1 MSATKPDPDPA
12 PFPFLRL
19 PAEIRNRVYDFATQE
34 MEGKTARLFPK
45 PTPEPNILDKDLQP
59 IESIG
64 LMGVCQQIRKEFRPL
79 FCGAWHVQIEMP
91 SLFSFLATFAPLHIP
106 NSPIAEIT
114 TRTRHDPPNMQNWD
128 LWSFSQTINRLPNT
142 VWKFGQRHRE
152 NRTHIY
158 DCRCRHF
165 NQVLTKVSILAR
177 EDTFVKLAPVPIL
190 KIRLDHVRKARGFS
204 LNKWRIL
211 LQNEGDKLT
220 SDQEMKVKELCQALS
235 DLLPPNRAR
244 GTYRWGV
251 HDMNEVLASRNL
263 ADVHVKV
270 NNSKGQF
277 MTKYVWQGERNTMTK
292 KGVGKG
298 K

>member
-64 LMGVCQQIRKEFRPL
+64 LMGVCQQIL
-79 FCGAWHVQIEMP
+79 
-91 SLFSFLATFAPLHIP
+91 
-106 NSPIAEIT
+106 
-114 TRTRHDPPNMQNWD
+114 
-128 LWSFSQTINRLPNT
+128 
-142 VWKFGQRHRE
+142 
-152 NRTHIY
+152 
-158 DCRCRHF
+158 
-165 NQVLTKVSILAR
+165 SILAR